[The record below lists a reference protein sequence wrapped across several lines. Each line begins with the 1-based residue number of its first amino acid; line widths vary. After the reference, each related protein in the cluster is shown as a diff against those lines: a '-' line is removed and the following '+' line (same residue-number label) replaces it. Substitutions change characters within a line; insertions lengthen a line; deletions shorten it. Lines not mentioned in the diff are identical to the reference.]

1 MKRLLSVLL
10 AMGVLVSSS
19 ICVHATETSAESVGT
34 EAVEEN
40 SAAGESIENLVIGT
54 TSGIEAMSILS
65 QGGAFG
71 KFNYNSIVYACFFYQ
86 DENGDMQPYFLDSYE
101 ISPDGKELT
110 MTFPTTAVW
119 HDGVPVTAEDV
130 VFTFQFRK
138 DVMGSSSLQNLE
150 DIRVDSE
157 NQVTLIF
164 TEPDAYYLVQNS
176 AQTTF
181 MLPKHIWENE
191 NVEDYEAYVEEDAT
205 IGCGPYRLAD
215 VDEEAGILYYEAVPE
230 NAFLGELTVKNIT
243 LKTYSSQDAL
253 LMAMSNGEI
262 DLMYDY
268 ATPVSYT
275 LLDVISQNPDIDS
288 GESDYRGNNQVTFG
302 MLDGANLEHD
312 FREAAVKSIDWE
324 LLAQLSNG
332 EYGQIPGSGIITP
345 ACKGYDDSLWKFYQD
360 QDEAKALLDEG
371 GFVDV
376 DGDGFREMPDGS
388 AFTYK
393 VASQYSTKKQEL
405 FNRIGE
411 VLVSNLKE
419 VGVNAYYDQ
428 ESLTSSEANTE
439 MMESGDFDMFI
450 GYTTSGVAGYRT
462 AYWYFVSTD
471 VPGAGGDYGHGNTY
485 HDNDLNEAYTALINA
500 ADNETYLKAVGDLQK
515 LGSED
520 LFAFALC
527 WEKCFFPYRTDKYQG
542 FENYPSIGVVHDTTF
557 YRLTMK

>member
-119 HDGVPVTAEDV
+119 HDGIPVTAEDV

-181 MLPKHIWENE
+181 MLPKHIWE